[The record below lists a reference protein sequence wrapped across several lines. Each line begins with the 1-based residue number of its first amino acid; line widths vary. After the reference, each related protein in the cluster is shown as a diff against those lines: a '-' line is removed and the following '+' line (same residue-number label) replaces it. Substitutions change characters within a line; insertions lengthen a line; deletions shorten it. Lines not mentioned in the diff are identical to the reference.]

1 MSGTGALRRA
11 AAGAG
16 IGLLLASG
24 CGRREDSG
32 AASQAAPAARPGP
45 PAPSA
50 SDWGIPGEAA
60 RWVSEGVGEYRQGRY
75 HEAASSFL
83 KARDLVPADTRV
95 STLLGAA
102 LTQARQYAPAQEEFR
117 RLLAI
122 HPEAPEPRLGLARI
136 ALRLG
141 DYEGA
146 TRLFRE
152 VLERKPKDPQS
163 LYNLGLVRY
172 RAGDYAEARSL
183 LERLLAEMP
192 GHAEAH
198 YMLGLCFMRG
208 GDDGRAEEELR
219 RAIGL
224 APENSQAHFNLA
236 KVYARRGKKAEAE
249 QEQEIFVRLWD
260 RQAKDRAAEGN
271 ARELFL
277 TGDYAAALKE
287 YERLLAISP
296 ESGRYQLGKA
306 QCLLKM
312 KRPEEA
318 TAALEKAVA
327 SDPKLAEA
335 HYHLAVLY
343 QQRGE
348 EEKSRREREA
358 FDRLEAIGE
367 NKTGF

>member
-1 MSGTGALRRA
+1 MSRRGAIRRA

-16 IGLLLASG
+16 ISLLLASG
-24 CGRREDSG
+24 CGRREDSSAAATRGTPAVPVG
-32 AASQAAPAARPGP
+32 AQ
-45 PAPSA
+45 APS
-50 SDWGIPGEAA
+50 DPGLPSEAA
-60 RWVSEGVGEYRQGRY
+60 RWVNEGIGEYRQGRY
-75 HEAASSFL
+75 HEAASSFQ

-95 STLLGAA
+95 STLLGTA
-102 LTQARQYAPAQEEFR
+102 LTQARQYAPAKEEFR
-117 RLLAI
+117 RLLAM

-141 DYEGA
+141 DYEAA

-152 VLERKPKDPQS
+152 VLERNPKDPQS

-172 RAGDYAEARSL
+172 RAGDYVEAQDL
-183 LERLLAEMP
+183 LRRLLGEMP
-192 GHAEAH
+192 DHAEAH

-208 GDDGRAEEELR
+208 GDDVRAEEELR
-219 RAIGL
+219 RAIAL

-236 KVYARRGKKAEAE
+236 KVYARRGKRGEAE

-277 TGDYAAALKE
+277 TGDYASALKE
-287 YERLLAISP
+287 YERLLTISP

-306 QCLLKM
+306 QCFLKM
-312 KRPEEA
+312 KRPDEA
-318 TAALEKAVA
+318 IAALEKAVA

-343 QQRGE
+343 QQRGDE
-348 EEKSRREREA
+348 AKSRREREA
-358 FDRLEAIGE
+358 FDRLEAIHE